1 LTVQLE
7 TLDILADILNHFGT
21 HLINYHLEIF
31 GCLIA
36 QLNSQRLAVRKR
48 AIAAI
53 GFLVAS
59 CNSTLF
65 SELLQVLLNELKKK
79 QTNSSLSKTY
89 IQCLAAISRQAGHRV
104 GENLPQIVP
113 LIVHYCQCEDE
124 ELVEYSLQAFESFVR
139 RCPKEIS
146 PYIRQVKAELIQ
158 SFYYIKSPSH
168 IALNFIYALLLFYF
182 ILFYFFQYKLDNGFV
197 AQVLIL
203 RSKLQL

>member
-1 LTVQLE
+1 
-7 TLDILADILNHFGT
+7 LDILADILNHFGT
-21 HLINYHLEIF
+21 QLVNYHLEIF

-59 CNSTLF
+59 CNATLF

-146 PYIRQVKAELIQ
+146 PYIRQV
-158 SFYYIKSPSH
+158 S
-168 IALNFIYALLLFYF
+168 
-182 ILFYFFQYKLDNGFV
+182 V
-197 AQVLIL
+197 
-203 RSKLQL
+203 